1 MDNLRR
7 DSQKI
12 LKRDFSDRVRITEK
26 RKLRAR
32 KKGRQGI
39 WFGLGTFGLVGW
51 AVAIPTVVGIFI
63 GVWIDVTWPSPYS
76 WTLMLMVLGL
86 GAGCANAW
94 FWLQRE
100 RKAISREREND
111 VT

>member
-1 MDNLRR
+1 VDNLQR

-12 LKRDFSDRVRITEK
+12 LKRDFSERVRIREES
-26 RKLRAR
+26 RLRAR
-32 KKGRQGI
+32 KKGGRGI

-51 AVAIPTVVGIFI
+51 AVAIPTVLGIFV
-63 GVWIDVTWPSPYS
+63 GVWIDVTWPGPYS
-76 WTLMLMVLGL
+76 WTLMLLVAGL

-100 RKAISREREND
+100 RRAISREREND
-111 VT
+111 AT